1 MNAKELRAK
10 YGRQIDLAFLNNRAP
25 IAVDVTDL
33 GSLLDS
39 ADYEESLRAKLVAA
53 DVRGRALNE
62 RLEGLLNRIGAA
74 EDELRALRAVP
85 TPEASGVCVDDDC
98 PFPEHTGDCP
108 PASPQQWEHLARL
121 RGRHIEYCHQR
132 MMTAREE
139 RDDAMR
145 TLVDIK
151 KSYVEQLSRVSVAA
165 QTNSGAWK
173 NRAEA
178 AEYELTQAKTRLG
191 QAQDAKV
198 EEHARFQRLEKR
210 LETVKEDRD
219 HFAKG
224 LSKEQDISE
233 GLARKLDGIRG
244 LLA

>member
-10 YGRQIDLAFLNNRAP
+10 YGRQIDLAAFNGRKP

-39 ADYEESLRAKLVAA
+39 ADYEESLRAKLVVA
-53 DVRGRALNE
+53 DARACALNE
-62 RLEGLLNRIGAA
+62 KLEGLLNRISDA

-85 TPEASGVCVDDDC
+85 TPEASSVCIDEDY

-108 PASPQQWEHLARL
+108 PASPSQWEHLARL
-121 RGRHIEYCHQR
+121 RGRHINAYHQR
-132 MMTAREE
+132 MMTARKE
-139 RDDAMR
+139 RDDALG
-145 TLVDIK
+145 TIAELK
-151 KSYVEQLSRVSVAA
+151 KSYVEQLESQQEA
-165 QTNSGAWK
+165 TAWK

-210 LETVKEDRD
+210 LEAVKEDRD